1 MKLTYNYYQYQKINF
16 DTKDKNP
23 KNSKP
28 YIKCA
33 SEIRLA

>member
-1 MKLTYNYYQYQKINF
+1 MTVTYINYQYQKINF
-16 DTKDKNP
+16 DTKDKNL

-33 SEIRLA
+33 NAIRLA